1 MAYTFVPCPP
11 LAPTETTPP
20 TWTAPDDSYAVPGSA
35 GDERICEIA
44 TTPTVYYSAEVL
56 VYDVCDT
63 GPQNLITFIVPPF
76 SFSSTVSQ
84 EAADY
89 QAVAFSLAELGELR
103 EALPC
108 AGAGNILE
116 LSDGSLFSLSNVQNL
131 LLLT

>member
-35 GDERICEIA
+35 GDERVCEIA

-56 VYDVCDT
+56 VYDVCSD
-63 GPQNLITFIVPPF
+63 GPQNLITFIVPAF

-84 EAADY
+84 IDADY
-89 QAVAFSLAELGELR
+89 QATAYSLERLAELRGEL
-103 EALPC
+103 PC
-108 AGAGNILE
+108 EGTFNLLE
-116 LSDGSLFSLSNVQNL
+116 LSGGDLFSLSNGQNL
-131 LLLT
+131 LLLI